1 MFILR
6 EIKEDVSFTPVS
18 ERILNHYLG
27 REYEVVKYDSPFY
40 NELWKDFELDHNF
53 PELIDKKPLL
63 SKEEFSILERDIKSN
78 IFFIRAPERVK
89 GQEDY
94 SNKVSVHYKSYKSP
108 FGYDN
113 LVTCT
118 YYIMTESGKT
128 FEKL

>member
-6 EIKEDVSFTPVS
+6 EIREDSTFTPTS
-18 ERILNHYLG
+18 ERIINQYLG
-27 REYEVVKYDSPFY
+27 REYEVVKYGSPFY
-40 NELWKDFELDHNF
+40 QELWEANELDSCF
-53 PELIDKKPLL
+53 PELIDKKPTLSNEDYSLL
-63 SKEEFSILERDIKSN
+63 EHNIKSK

>member
-6 EIKEDVSFTPVS
+6 EIKEDVSFTPAS

-27 REYEVVKYDSPFY
+27 REYEVIKYDSHFY
-40 NELWKDFELDHNF
+40 KELWEDHELDNCF
-53 PELIDKKPLL
+53 PELIDKKSIL
-63 SKEEFSILERDIKSN
+63 SAEDYSILEHDIKSK

-94 SNKVSVHYKSYKSP
+94 SNKVSVHFKSYKSP